1 MEVDAIIE
9 SWDGRWGAMEIK
21 LGQAGIEEG
30 VRNLLRL
37 REVVAHPPE
46 FMVVLT
52 LNGYA
57 YRRQDG
63 VFVIPVGCLRD

>member
-1 MEVDAIIE
+1 MAGP
-9 SWDGRWGAMEIK
+9 SRRLRWGAIEIK

-30 VRNLLRL
+30 AKNLLRL
-37 REVVAHPPE
+37 REVVAHPSE

-63 VFVIPVGCLRD
+63 VFVIPVSCLRD